1 MKIIVITALIIIA
14 GFLAWFLFRRFER
27 SMIYHPDPNLELSP
41 AAIGLAYNDITL
53 TTSDG
58 IRINSWWI
66 PAENSRSTILFCHGN
81 AGNISHRLE
90 SIRIFHQLD
99 LNVFIF
105 DYRGYGKSAGSP
117 SEEGTYQDAAAAY
130 DYLREYREISPGRII
145 IFGRSLG
152 GAVAI
157 ELAGEKEAGALI
169 CESSF
174 TSAVDMG
181 KIIFSYLPADLLIFD
196 KYDSISKVKELSLPK
211 LFIHSREDDI
221 IPFKQG
227 ERLFQAA
234 SPPKRFL
241 EIRGGHNEGFLES
254 EEIYRKAIADF
265 LRDVEDKDR

>member
-1 MKIIVITALIIIA
+1 MKIVVITILIIIA
-14 GFLAWFLFRRFER
+14 GVLACFLARRFER
-27 SMIYHPDPNLELSP
+27 SMIYHPDPNLEVSP
-41 AAIGLAYNDITL
+41 ASIGLAYNDVTL
-53 TTSDG
+53 TVSDG
-58 IRINSWWI
+58 TQIHGWWT
-66 PAENSRSTILFCHGN
+66 PAESSRAAILFCHGN

-99 LNVFIF
+99 LSVFIF

-130 DYLREYREISPGRII
+130 DYLREYREISPGKII

-157 ELAGEKEAGALI
+157 ELAGKEEAGALI

-181 KIIFSYLPADLLIFD
+181 KLIFPYLPTNLLVFD
-196 KYDSISKVKELSLPK
+196 RYDSISRIGELSLPK

-234 SPPKRFL
+234 SPPKEFL
-241 EIRGGHNEGFLES
+241 EIRGDHNEGFLES
-254 EEIYRKAIADF
+254 EEIYRKAINNF
-265 LRDVEDKDR
+265 LKELEDR

>member
-1 MKIIVITALIIIA
+1 MKIVVITILIILA
-14 GFLAWFLFRRFER
+14 GVLAWFLVRRFER
-27 SMIYHPDPNLELSP
+27 NMIYHPDPNLEVSP
-41 AAIGLAYNDITL
+41 AAIGLAYNDVTL

-58 IRINSWWI
+58 TQIHGWWI

-90 SIRIFHQLD
+90 SILLFHQLD
-99 LNVFIF
+99 LSVFIF
-105 DYRGYGKSAGSP
+105 DYRGYGRSAGSP

-130 DYLREYREISPGRII
+130 NYLREYREISPGKII

-157 ELAGEKEAGALI
+157 ELAGEKEAAALI

-181 KIIFSYLPADLLIFD
+181 RLIFPYLPVDLLVFD
-196 KYDSISKVKELSLPK
+196 KYDSISRVGELSLPK

-227 ERLFQAA
+227 DRLYRAA
-234 SPPKRFL
+234 ALPKKFL

-254 EEIYRKAIADF
+254 EEIYRKVINNF
-265 LRDVEDKDR
+265 LKEIEDR

>member
-1 MKIIVITALIIIA
+1 MKIVVITALIIIA
-14 GFLAWFLFRRFER
+14 GVLAWFLVRRFER
-27 SMIYHPDPNLELSP
+27 SMIYHPDPNLEVSP
-41 AAIGLAYNDITL
+41 AAIGLAYNDVTL

-58 IRINSWWI
+58 TQIHGWWI

-90 SIRIFHQLD
+90 SILLFHQLD
-99 LNVFIF
+99 LSVFIF

-117 SEEGTYQDAAAAY
+117 SEEGTYRDAAAAY
-130 DYLREYREISPGRII
+130 NYLREYREISPGKII

-157 ELAGEKEAGALI
+157 ELAVEKEAAALI

-181 KIIFSYLPADLLIFD
+181 KLIFPYLPVNLLGFD
-196 KYDSISKVKELSLPK
+196 KYDSISKVGKLSLPK

-221 IPFKQG
+221 IPFGQG
-227 ERLFQAA
+227 ERLYRAA
-234 SPPKRFL
+234 APPKEFL
-241 EIRGGHNEGFLES
+241 EIRGGHNEGFLDS
-254 EEIYRKAIADF
+254 EEIYRKAIDDF
-265 LRDVEDKDR
+265 LN